1 VLSGAILILAFA
13 SSAAVSVVG
22 RFHARARDWLAV
34 VASLELVGLVA
45 CAHGREEEV
54 IYIADFLGTELVLSM
69 TALGWF
75 FAICI
80 VLINAAS
87 VVFSLSYMKGKENLT
102 FYYAMMLLVNAGML
116 GIVLSGDFLSFYIFW
131 EVMSWST
138 FLLISYRGFLLY
150 VLVTFGIAFGVKAA
164 MVPLHTWLPDAHSE
178 APSPFSAMLSGVL
191 IKMGI
196 YGFVFVMYSMVGLKL
211 LLGLGWGWLNFHYL
225 LCWLGALTIVIP
237 TFIAVLQNDAKRLL
251 AWSSIG
257 QIG

>member
-1 VLSGAILILAFA
+1 MLSGAILILAFA

-34 VASLELVGLVA
+34 VASLVLVGLVA

-138 FLLISYRGFLLY
+138 FLLISYRRGP
-150 VLVTFGIAFGVKAA
+150 A
-164 MVPLHTWLPDAHSE
+164 LHAGMKYIVMSIIG
-178 APSPFSAMLSGVL
+178 SCAMLLGVL
-191 IKMGI
+191 
-196 YGFVFVMYSMVGLKL
+196 GLY
-211 LLGLGWGWLNFHYL
+211 NAYNT
-225 LCWLGALTIVIP
+225 LT
-237 TFIAVLQNDAKRLL
+237 LSEL
-251 AWSSIG
+251 AG